1 MIDPGTLRTMK
12 AYALHG
18 FNEDLRPVEQPAPA
32 PTGDETSVRVLAC
45 GLCHSDLH
53 IVDGRW
59 PGFPLPRVLG
69 HEIAGFHTEL
79 GNVLVYA
86 PFGCGACDHCGRTE
100 EVMCPDVTEA
110 GMVVDGGYAEHVL
123 VPHHRFLYPIG
134 DLDPVRAAPLACGG
148 VTPYRAVKRTL
159 ALAGSRTPTVA
170 LIGAGGLGQFGIQ
183 YLHLLSDARVTAVDP
198 AADKRDRATVLG
210 VEATATPDEVEGR
223 FDAVM
228 DFVGTDGTGELSARL
243 VRQGGVVIQVGA
255 DGGGTKVGLS
265 LVPHESVW
273 SLSLWG
279 SRDELGEVIAIAQ
292 RGQLDWQ
299 VEAVP
304 LDDVNEAH
312 RRLRAGEVTGR
323 LVLVP

>member
-1 MIDPGTLRTMK
+1 MRTQVLRALRGRFEPEERPDPT
-12 AYALHG
+12 
-18 FNEDLRPVEQPAPA
+18 PQ
-32 PTGDETSVRVLAC
+32 GDETTVRVLAC

-59 PGFPLPRVLG
+59 PAFPLPRVLG
-69 HEIAGFHTEL
+69 HEIAGFHEEL

-86 PFGCGACDHCGRTE
+86 PFGCGGCDHCERTE

-110 GMVVDGGYAEHVL
+110 GMVVDGGYAERVL
-123 VPHHRFLYPIG
+123 VPHRRFLYPLG
-134 DLDPVRAAPLACGG
+134 DLDPVHAAPLACGG

-159 ALAGSRTPTVA
+159 TLAGAQTPTVA

-183 YLHLLSDARVTAVDP
+183 YLHLLSDARVTAIDP
-198 AADKRDRATVLG
+198 AGAKRDRARALG
-210 VEATATPDEVEGR
+210 VETAAAPDEVEGR

-228 DFVGTDGTGELSARL
+228 DFVGSDDTGSLSARL
-243 VRQGGVVIQVGA
+243 VRPGGVVMQVGA
-255 DGGGTKVGLS
+255 YGGGTRVGLS
-265 LVPHESVW
+265 MVPHESIW

-279 SRDELGEVIAIAQ
+279 SRDELGEVIEIAR
-292 RGQLDWQ
+292 RGELDWQ
-299 VEAVP
+299 TEAVA
-304 LDDVNEAH
+304 LDDVNDAH